1 MKLST
6 KNTVVLTTLMGI
18 SLISVSA
25 FGYLKSKDYMIDTFQ
40 KQANREVEVVKN
52 LVDVWIKGKQEIQN
66 SLAETNELK
75 TANVKETVELS
86 KRMAARN
93 NNPDAFAF
101 IDKEGFLY
109 LPGVKVPLKGFEHYE
124 KGIKGETITVD
135 PVGSASPGIEGTPIV
150 LTAAPIYDYK
160 GNIIGVSNGGDPIQD
175 LVNLISKVKLG
186 KTGYA
191 TVYTKDGTIVASK
204 NKKDTLKK
212 NIADLKNKEL
222 NAIVKETFEGKS
234 GIKEVNIKGIDTIV
248 AYGKSSQ
255 MDWGIMIRVPK
266 SEALVEANALLK
278 YSGFI
283 TVAFLLISSLIVY
296 FIVRWT
302 LKPIHKMNDVLST
315 LSNNE
320 GDLTHRLEENRSDE
334 IGKLS
339 KAFNSMIDN
348 LQQLIK
354 NVLKQGETVT
364 TSSDVLSENI
374 EQISLATKE
383 ITTIIQDASELSE
396 NQIKDYHQNISLIE
410 EINDHVSEI
419 VHVSSAVS
427 KQAEKGSVEAKK
439 GNNELSELTEQMNKI
454 ECSVHSSAS
463 ALEKLGSRSD
473 EIGQIVELITSISS
487 QTNLLAL
494 NASIEAARAGE
505 HGKGFA
511 VVADEVKKL
520 ADQSSIS
527 AKKIAEIIRENQQD
541 TSKVIESMKIGINE
555 VEAGIKKTKQ
565 VERAFD
571 NAVKGAE
578 TVAKEIEQ
586 NFVLT
591 EKLSTKT
598 NHIEE
603 AMKRTIGIAEENSL
617 GFQKIVA
624 TTEEQFATVTDINE
638 AVKSLAKMAQEL
650 NELLEKFKIDQ

>member
-1 MKLST
+1 
-6 KNTVVLTTLMGI
+6 MGI
-18 SLISVSA
+18 SLISVSS
-25 FGYLKSKDYMIDTFQ
+25 FGYLKSKEYMIDTFE
-40 KQANREVEVVKN
+40 KQAKREVEVVKN

-66 SLAETNELK
+66 SLAETKELK
-75 TANVKETVELS
+75 TANVEETIELS
-86 KRMAARN
+86 KRMAKRN

-124 KGIKGETITVD
+124 KGIKGKTVTVD

-160 GNIIGVSNGGDPIQD
+160 GNIIGVSNGGDPIQE
-175 LVNLISKVKLG
+175 LVNLVSKVKLG
-186 KTGYA
+186 KTGSA

-204 NKKDTLKK
+204 DKKDTLKK
-212 NIADLKNKEL
+212 KITDQKNKEL
-222 NAIVKETFEGKS
+222 NEIVKETFEGKS
-234 GIKEVNIKGIDTIV
+234 GIKEVKIKGIDTIV

-255 MDWGIMIRVPK
+255 MDWGIMIQVPK
-266 SEALVEANALLK
+266 SEALIEANALLK

-283 TVAFLLISSLIVY
+283 TVAFLLFSSLIVY
-296 FIVRWT
+296 FIVKST
-302 LKPIHKMNDVLST
+302 FKPIEKMTNTLHT

-334 IGKLS
+334 IGQLS
-339 KAFNSMIDN
+339 KTFNSMIES
-348 LQQLIK
+348 LQTLLK
-354 NVLKQGETVT
+354 NVLKKGSTVT
-364 TSSDVLSENI
+364 TSSDVLLENI

-396 NQIKDYHQNISLIE
+396 SQIKDYHKNISLME
-410 EINDHVSEI
+410 EINQHVSEI
-419 VHVSSAVS
+419 IHVSSSVS
-427 KQAEKGSVEAKK
+427 KQAEESSIEAKN
-439 GNNELSELTEQMNKI
+439 GNHELRDLTKQMNKI
-454 ECSVHSSAS
+454 ESSVHDSAS

-473 EIGQIVELITSISS
+473 EIGQIVELITTIAS

-520 ADQSSIS
+520 ADQSALS
-527 AKKIAEIIRENQQD
+527 AKKIAEIIRENQHD
-541 TSKVIESMKIGINE
+541 TTKVIESMK
-555 VEAGIKKTKQ
+555 VGIKEIELGITKTKQ
-565 VERAFD
+565 VENAFD

-578 TVAKEIEQ
+578 NVAEEIEQ
-586 NFVLT
+586 NFELT

-598 NHIEE
+598 KDIEE

-617 GFQKIVA
+617 GFQKIVV
-624 TTEEQFATVTDINE
+624 TTEEQFATVVDINE
-638 AVKSLAKMAQEL
+638 AVKSLAQMAKEL
-650 NELLEKFKIDQ
+650 NELLEKFKLDK